1 MNGNFVGLISE
12 ASAILQI
19 LEDSVDYIKITS
31 STSSFFL
38 FLKKNF
44 SRCKVFGTVLS
55 VHS

>member
-44 SRCKVFGTVLS
+44 SRCKVFDTVLS